1 MGNKIPGTAEN
12 WESGEL
18 GLNEATA
25 RVASPEETAAIEQ
38 AAGLNMQPISIR
50 LQKDLVSVLKEI
62 ARYRGIGYQPM
73 IRDLLQR
80 WAVGEI
86 STILD
91 ERAVEAKRKKAE
103 VEQNESL
110 AGDLRQTA

>member
-1 MGNKIPGTAEN
+1 MDKKIPGTAEN
-12 WESGEL
+12 WESGKL

-25 RVASPEETAAIEQ
+25 RIASPEEIAAIEQ
-38 AAGLNMQPISIR
+38 AVGLNMQPISIR
-50 LQKDLVSVLKEI
+50 LQKDLVNVLKEI

-91 ERAVEAKRKKAE
+91 ERAREAKLKKE
-103 VEQNESL
+103 EIERGESL
-110 AGDLRQTA
+110 AGDLRKIA

>member
-1 MGNKIPGTAEN
+1 MGKKIPGTAEN
-12 WESGEL
+12 WESGKL

-25 RVASPEETAAIEQ
+25 RAASPEEIAAIEQ

-50 LQKDLVSVLKEI
+50 LQKDLVNVLKEI

-91 ERAVEAKRKKAE
+91 ERAREAKLKKEE
-103 VEQNESL
+103 VERGESL
-110 AGDLRQTA
+110 AGDLRKIA